1 MRGKSIII
9 LFLLFF
15 ATIQFL
21 PPITHSQIQPIAPPG
36 FKYAG
41 SLQPNEEVIFT
52 VYIPLKCT
60 CKIFYYAEETSNPSS
75 PLYHHFLTK
84 LQIQQFLPTEKY
96 EEVLSQLKADGFKII
111 LSTLD
116 SVIVAEGTV
125 SQIHQYL
132 GLNFAVYTNGTLTFY
147 ESYGNPTIPGVAIV
161 SQNLTADLFSH
172 PQFLI
177 TQKDIQSL
185 ASRITGQVNITAPIE
200 AYWPP
205 ALQKVY
211 NATSL
216 YAMNDYGQGYNIG
229 ILDFYGDPYIF
240 QQLAYFDKV
249 TGLPSTNFTVIP
261 IGPYNP
267 SEGISAGWAGEIS
280 LDVEVAHSMAP
291 KANITLYIANGA
303 LPLSAVIACIVNQDI
318 VDDLSQSFGIPE
330 SIFSLFNAHEFYTCV
345 YETDVYYA
353 LGSAEG
359 ITFLASSGDGGGS
372 GYSNG
377 PIGTV
382 NYPSSSPF
390 VTSVGG
396 TTTYIQFPGN
406 YTQTAWS
413 NYGFVPDDV
422 NYGGSTGGVSVIE
435 PKPYYEWGIPIPSTY
450 PAGKTTPAISANANV
465 YPGVYIIFP
474 GNVTG
479 ITGGTSEAS
488 PLTAGL
494 LALVMNYAHTKLGN
508 LNPVIYMFGENST
521 IYSKVFNPIT
531 FGYNIPWTATYGY
544 NLVTGFGTLN
554 VGEFAYYYNMTMKE
568 EKDLSI
574 EVAVDNSTGLVPP
587 QFFPGQT
594 VEIVA
599 NITYNGTEVTS
610 GSFTAVISSI
620 LGNISTVP
628 LAYNPSANLWIATAT
643 LPSNAN
649 GILEVTVYGS
659 SNGVKGYGVDEVFSG
674 YFVQFLLPE
683 TFVPVLACKCFIV
696 ANVTDALG
704 QLYNCSTLLISIYK
718 YCILNNSYT
727 LVGNTTLMETEIEPS
742 VVAWVGTYPSL
753 TPGDYLMIVGNA
765 FGYVAFTNG
774 VSLQGLFILPPVIE
788 EPGSV
793 YPGENIIIQGMIQP
807 PPILDTVTSSSL
819 GIPEYLAVLHGS
831 NVTAELVNPEGNVVS
846 TAKIPLNCQ
855 DIYFG
860 ELHVPS
866 NATPGLYTILLHS
879 SYYSVSLGQYINGSF
894 YGQIYVQEPSTVN
907 VKLQSYSFEGQT
919 LTVYASITYPNG
931 TEVKYG
937 MYSATVY
944 PQSLCFDYSQI
955 STMVELPL
963 WYNAKLGLWVGNVT
977 LPSTLSPGN
986 LTYLAGLNYYGA
998 PFRVLITG
1006 ESASGYSTSPS
1017 PTFAGITYVL
1027 PYTAIVG
1034 KTVDGFQTYDSAL
1047 INDTIITN
1055 GTLTNDVLINDTI
1068 IGHVTIVSSNL
1079 TDVHFMDSSVT
1090 LVSSTGSELYLDN
1103 SNITLVDSTVNGIM
1117 LSNSKIMIE
1126 NSKVNGIS
1134 PSLPTITITSPT
1146 PNENLT
1152 GVVSLSFSVEGE
1164 DISQV
1169 LLMLNGQEIATFT
1182 GNGTFTYSLNTTK
1195 YPDGSYTI
1203 EVKAIQSDGLCSS
1216 ESITVNFE
1224 NQLAKLSSTVSSE
1237 YTNVSND
1244 LSQLSSNTTKEFSQ
1258 LNSSV
1263 AQVKSNVSTS
1273 ISNVN
1278 DKLTSAESSL
1288 ATQIDIAIGLG
1299 VVAIIVAIIAII
1311 IGRKK

>member
-1 MRGKSIII
+1 MRSKSIII
-9 LFLLFF
+9 LSLLIF

-21 PPITHSQIQPIAPPG
+21 PITHSQPTAPPG
-36 FKYAG
+36 FKFAG
-41 SLQPNEEVIFT
+41 NLQPNKEVLFT

-84 LQIQQFLPTEKY
+84 TQIQQFLPTEKY
-96 EEVLSQLKADGFKII
+96 EEVLNQLKADGFKII
-111 LSTLD
+111 LTTLD

-147 ESYGNPTIPGVAIV
+147 ESYGTPTIPGVAIV
-161 SQNLTADLFSH
+161 SQNLTADLFAH

-185 ASRITGQVNITAPIE
+185 ASRIADQANITVPIE
-200 AYWPP
+200 AYWPT

-211 NATSL
+211 NATAL

-229 ILDFYGDPYIF
+229 ILDFCGDPYIF

-249 TGLPSTNFTVIP
+249 TGLPPTNFTVIP
-261 IGPYNP
+261 IGPYDP
-267 SEGISAGWAGEIS
+267 SKGIITGWAGEIS

-318 VDDLSQSFGIPE
+318 VDDLSQSFGISE
-330 SIFSLFNAHEFYTCV
+330 SIFSLFNAQEFYTCV

-359 ITFLASSGDGGGS
+359 ITFLAASGDGGGS

-377 PIGTV
+377 PIGSV
-382 NYPSSSPF
+382 IYPSSSPF

-406 YTQTAWS
+406 STQTAWS

-422 NYGGSTGGVSVIE
+422 NFGGSTGGVSVIE
-435 PKPYYEWGIPIPSTY
+435 PKPYYEWGIPTPSTY

-554 VGEFAYYYNMTMKE
+554 LGEFAYYYNMTMKKGKE
-568 EKDLSI
+568 LSI
-574 EVAVDNSTGLVPP
+574 EVAVFNSTGLVPP

-610 GSFTAVISSI
+610 GSFTAVISNI

-628 LAYNPSANLWIATAT
+628 LAYNPSANLWIGTTT

-649 GILEVTVYGS
+649 GILEVTAYGS

-683 TFVPVLACKCFIV
+683 TFVPVLACECFIV

-727 LVGNTTLMETEIEPS
+727 LVGNTTLMETEIKPNI
-742 VVAWVGTYPSL
+742 VAWVGKYPSL
-753 TPGDYLMIVGNA
+753 TPGDYLMMVGNA

-774 VSLQGLFILPPVIE
+774 VSLQGEYPFGLFILPPVIE

-793 YPGENIIIQGMIQP
+793 YPGENIIIQGIIQP
-807 PPILDTVTSSSL
+807 PSILATVTSSSL
-819 GIPEYLAVLHGS
+819 GIPEYCAVLHGS
-831 NVTAELVNPEGNVVS
+831 NVTAELVNPEGKVVS
-846 TAKIPLNCQ
+846 TAKIFLNCQ
-855 DIYFG
+855 GIYFG

-866 NATPGLYTILLHS
+866 DVTPGLYTILLHS
-879 SYYSVSLGQYINGSF
+879 SYFSLSLGQYINGSF

-907 VKLQSYSFEGQT
+907 VKVQSYSFEGQT
-919 LTVYASITYPNG
+919 LTVYANITYPNG

-944 PQSLCFDYSQI
+944 PQSLCFEYSQI
-955 STMVELPL
+955 SIMVELPL

-977 LPSTLSPGN
+977 LPSTLYPGN

-998 PFRVLITG
+998 PFRILITG
-1006 ESASGYSTSPS
+1006 ETYNGYSTSPS
-1017 PTFAGITYVL
+1017 PTLAGITYVL
-1027 PYTAIVG
+1027 PYTAIEG
-1034 KTVDGFQTYDSAL
+1034 KTVDGFQTYNSAL

-1068 IGHVTIVSSNL
+1068 IGHVTIVGSNL
-1079 TDVHFMDSSVT
+1079 TNVKFLNSSIT
-1090 LVSSTGSELYLDN
+1090 LISSSGSNLHLDD
-1103 SNITLVDSTVNGIM
+1103 SNITLVDSSVDGITLVNSMIT
-1117 LSNSKIMIE
+1117 IE
-1126 NSKVNGIS
+1126 NSKISNIS
-1134 PSLPTITITSPT
+1134 PALPEIKIISPT
-1146 PNENLT
+1146 ANQNLT
-1152 GVVSLSFSVEGE
+1152 GVYTISFNIIGQ
-1164 DISQV
+1164 DISKV
-1169 LLMLNGQEIATFT
+1169 LVLLNGQEITEFS
-1182 GNGTFTYSLNTTK
+1182 GNGTFSYALNTTK
-1195 YPDGSYTI
+1195 YPDGSYAI
-1203 EVKAIQSDGLCSS
+1203 EVEAIQADGLYAKSS
-1216 ESITVNFE
+1216 VTVNFE
-1224 NQLAKLSSTVSSE
+1224 NQLENLYANVKANETSLSSSI
-1237 YTNVSND
+1237 NNLD
-1244 LSQLSSNTTKEFSQ
+1244 
-1258 LNSSV
+1258 NS
-1263 AQVKSNVSTS
+1263 
-1273 ISNVN
+1273 
-1278 DKLTSAESSL
+1278 LTSVKTSL
-1288 ATQIDIAIGLG
+1288 STLIYITLGLA
-1299 VVAIIVAIIAII
+1299 VIAII
-1311 IGRKK
+1311 IGIVAIIMSRRRK

>member
-9 LFLLFF
+9 LSLLIF

-21 PPITHSQIQPIAPPG
+21 PITHSQPTAPPG
-36 FKYAG
+36 FKQAG
-41 SLQPNEEVIFT
+41 NLQPNKEVIFT

-84 LQIQQFLPTEKY
+84 SQIQQFLPTEKY

-125 SQIHQYL
+125 SQIHHYL

-177 TQKDIQSL
+177 TQKDIQSI
-185 ASRITGQVNITAPIE
+185 ASRIADQVNITEPIE
-200 AYWPP
+200 AYWPT

-211 NATSL
+211 NATAL
-216 YAMNDYGQGYNIG
+216 YAMKDYGQGYNIG
-229 ILDFYGDPYIF
+229 ILDFCGDPYIF

-261 IGPYNP
+261 IGPYDP
-267 SEGISAGWAGEIS
+267 SKGIITGWAGEIS
-280 LDVEVAHSMAP
+280 LDVEVAHSIAP

-330 SIFSLFNAHEFYTCV
+330 SMFSLYNAQEFYTCV

-377 PIGTV
+377 PIGSV
-382 NYPSSSPF
+382 IYPSSSPF

-406 YTQTAWS
+406 STQTAWS

-422 NYGGSTGGVSVIE
+422 NFGGSTGGVSVIE
-435 PKPYYEWGIPIPSTY
+435 PKPYYEWGIPTPSTY

-474 GNVTG
+474 GNVTE

-494 LALVMNYAHTKLGN
+494 LALVMNYAHIKLGN

-568 EKDLSI
+568 EKGLSI
-574 EVAVDNSTGLVPP
+574 EVAVVNSTGLVPP

-610 GSFTAVISSI
+610 GSFMAVISSI

-628 LAYNPSANLWIATAT
+628 LAYNPSANLWIGTTT

-704 QLYNCSTLLISIYK
+704 QLYNRSTLLISIYK

-727 LVGNTTLMETEIEPS
+727 LVGNTTLVETEIEPN

-753 TPGDYLMIVGNA
+753 TPGDYLMMVGNA

-774 VSLQGLFILPPVIE
+774 VSLQGKYPFGLFILPPVIE

-793 YPGENIIIQGMIQP
+793 YPGENIIIQGIIQP
-807 PPILDTVTSSSL
+807 PSILFEYTSSSL
-819 GIPEYLAVLHGS
+819 GISEYFAVMDGS
-831 NVTAELVNPEGNVVS
+831 NVTAELVNPEGKVVS
-846 TAKIPLNCQ
+846 TAKIFLNCQ
-855 DIYFG
+855 GIYFG

-866 NATPGLYTILLHS
+866 DSTPGLYTILLHS
-879 SYYSVSLGQYINGSF
+879 SYFSLSLGQYINGSF

-907 VKLQSYSFEGQT
+907 VKVKSYSFEGQT
-919 LTVYASITYPNG
+919 LTVYANITYPNG

-944 PQSLCFDYSQI
+944 PQSLCFEYSQI
-955 STMVELPL
+955 SIIVELPL

-998 PFRVLITG
+998 PFRILITG

-1017 PTFAGITYVL
+1017 PSLAGITYVL
-1027 PYTAIVG
+1027 PYTAIEG
-1034 KTVDGFQTYDSAL
+1034 KTIDGFQTYDSAL

-1068 IGHVTIVSSNL
+1068 IGHVSIVGSNL
-1079 TDVHFMDSSVT
+1079 TNVKFLNSSIT
-1090 LVSSTGSELYLDN
+1090 LISSSGSNLYLDD
-1103 SNITLVDSTVNGIM
+1103 SNITLVDSSVDGITLVNSMITIE
-1117 LSNSKIMIE
+1117 SSKIS
-1126 NSKVNGIS
+1126 NIS
-1134 PSLPTITITSPT
+1134 PALPEIKIISPT
-1146 PNENLT
+1146 ANQNLT
-1152 GVVSLSFSVEGE
+1152 GVYTISFNIIGQ
-1164 DISQV
+1164 DISKV
-1169 LLMLNGQEIATFT
+1169 LVLLNGQEITEFS
-1182 GNGTFTYSLNTTK
+1182 GNGTFSYALNTTK

-1203 EVKAIQSDGLCSS
+1203 EVEAIQSDGLYTKSS
-1216 ESITVNFE
+1216 VTVNFE
-1224 NQLAKLSSTVSSE
+1224 NQLENL
-1237 YTNVSND
+1237 YTNVKANETS
-1244 LSQLSSNTTKEFSQ
+1244 LSSSINN
-1258 LNSSV
+1258 LDNS
-1263 AQVKSNVSTS
+1263 
-1273 ISNVN
+1273 
-1278 DKLTSAESSL
+1278 LTSVKTSL
-1288 ATQIDIAIGLG
+1288 STLIYITLGLA
-1299 VVAIIVAIIAII
+1299 VIAII
-1311 IGRKK
+1311 IGIIAIIMSRRRK